1 MTHLVRDRKKLLNR
15 VSRIRGQLDAIQRGL
30 EEGAECSEIMHTV
43 AACRGAISGLMAEV
57 LESHIREDVS
67 NPDHQ
72 PTSARARATQELIDI
87 MKTYLR

>member
-15 VSRIRGQLDAIQRGL
+15 ISRIRGQLDAIQRGL
-30 EEGAECSEIMHTV
+30 LEEHDCSEIMHTV

-87 MKTYLR
+87 VKTYVV

>member
-1 MTHLVRDRKKLLNR
+1 MTHLVRDRRKLLNR
-15 VSRIRGQLDAIQRGL
+15 ISRIRGQLGAVQRGL
-30 EEGAECSEIMHTV
+30 EDGAECSEVMHAV
-43 AACRGAISGLMAEV
+43 AACRGAISALMAEV

-87 MKTYLR
+87 MKTYIR